1 MNYIRINGNE
11 TNLVLLYF
19 FQTAD
24 ILTKTFIKSNTIQH
38 NRIKQVYEQ
47 ISIQIYITLKFYFNF
62 LPFLPMDLII
72 SLMKGRAIFSK
83 AAITPFPT

>member
-1 MNYIRINGNE
+1 MVMKQILFYFI
-11 TNLVLLYF
+11 F

-72 SLMKGRAIFSK
+72 SLM
-83 AAITPFPT
+83 

>member
-1 MNYIRINGNE
+1 MQIRIAA
-11 TNLVLLYF
+11 LLYF

-47 ISIQIYITLKFYFNF
+47 ISIQIYITYLN
-62 LPFLPMDLII
+62 
-72 SLMKGRAIFSK
+72 SK
-83 AAITPFPT
+83 NHTFKILS

>member
-1 MNYIRINGNE
+1 MNYIRINSDE
-11 TNLVLLYF
+11 TKFVLLNF

-47 ISIQIYITLKFYFNF
+47 ISIQIYK
-62 LPFLPMDLII
+62 
-72 SLMKGRAIFSK
+72 KGKDKEVKIEREI
-83 AAITPFPT
+83 